1 MLFILSCGCVSP
13 HDSIACH
20 LARAKLQPR
29 LETLRFVCVMQRRD
43 CPHART
49 GGVECWLHSAHA
61 GALWAVPTTTR
72 NGRHAQQDGARAPG
86 SDAGVV
92 CRHMPLG
99 LKDQAYAQKRR
110 KLFLGSLDEKEER
123 IFTYID
129 ERPKPRLGAVAVRR
143 ADTMTRAYRLL
154 GRGACGAGA

>member
-1 MLFILSCGCVSP
+1 MLEQAALNVGCIRHMPAHSGPYQRPPEMDAMPNKMVREHQEATQVLSAVVQSCC
-13 HDSIACH
+13 DSGR
-20 LARAKLQPR
+20 LAW
-29 LETLRFVCVMQRRD
+29 LEMD
-43 CPHART
+43 
-49 GGVECWLHSAHA
+49 
-61 GALWAVPTTTR
+61 
-72 NGRHAQQDGARAPG
+72 
-86 SDAGVV
+86 